1 MTAGI
6 EAQSYHHN
14 HEYVVLP
21 PNLPE
26 QVSWNCHHFPAPT
39 NKYKKSKTREKMQQK
54 QNNELKNDVE
64 ILYYFIQA
72 SQLELE
78 NETV

>member
-26 QVSWNCHHFPAPT
+26 QVSWNCHHFPART
-39 NKYKKSKTREKMQQK
+39 NKYKKSKTREK
-54 QNNELKNDVE
+54 N
-64 ILYYFIQA
+64 A
-72 SQLELE
+72 A
-78 NETV
+78 ETEQ